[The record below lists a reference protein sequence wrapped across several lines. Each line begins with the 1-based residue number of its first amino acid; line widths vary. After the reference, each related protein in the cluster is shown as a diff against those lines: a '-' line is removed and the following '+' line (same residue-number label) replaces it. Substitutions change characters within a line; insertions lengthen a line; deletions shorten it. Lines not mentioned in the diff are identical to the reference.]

1 MSVVV
6 SDQAQRLREIAE
18 AATTVAS
25 TPLPKRTSGG
35 RCVSIA
41 VTSGKGGVG
50 KTTLSLVLASAL
62 AKQGKRVL
70 LMDADLGL
78 ANIHI
83 LLGIAPRFN
92 ISHVISG
99 ECGIGDIIIEASP
112 GVYLAPGASGLERL
126 ANLDA
131 GRLDKLR
138 GDFMGLEEGYDYLI
152 MDTGAG
158 IGSTVTGFARYAD
171 MVLLVMTPDP
181 SSLADAYAMV
191 KVLYEK
197 GADNIVVA
205 VNTVSG
211 DREGRETF
219 DKLNKLVVNFLKKP
233 VELYALLPTD
243 REVQR
248 LGRKQLHLAE
258 SGAGGRFYGLTA
270 MLAKKICGSKTNV
283 AVGGFFSRFL
293 GGA

>member
-1 MSVVV
+1 VN
-6 SDQAQRLREIAE
+6 DQAQRLREIAK
-18 AATTVAS
+18 AAGGGVS
-25 TPLPKRTSGG
+25 TPLKKAPGG

-62 AKQGKRVL
+62 AKQGKKVL

-92 ISHVISG
+92 ISHVVNG
-99 ECGIGDIIIEASP
+99 ECGIDDIIIEAAP

-126 ANLDA
+126 ANIDA
-131 GRLDKLR
+131 GRLEKLR
-138 GDFMGLEEGYDYLI
+138 GDFMGLEAGYDYLL

-158 IGSTVTGFARYAD
+158 IGSVVTGFARHAD

-205 VNTVSG
+205 VNMVSG
-211 DREGRETF
+211 EREGRGTF

-233 VELYALLPTD
+233 VELYALLPVD

-248 LGRKQLHLAE
+248 LGRKQGHLADT
-258 SGAGGRFYGLTA
+258 GAGGRFYGLTS
-270 MLAKKICGSKTNV
+270 MLAKKISGNKA
-283 AVGGFFSRFL
+283 AVSGGGFFSRFL

>member
-1 MSVVV
+1 VT
-6 SDQAQRLREIAE
+6 DQAQKLREIAKNADARPSVPLKR
-18 AATTVAS
+18 AA
-25 TPLPKRTSGG
+25 GG

-50 KTTLSLVLASAL
+50 KTTLSLVLASSL
-62 AKQGKRVL
+62 AKLGKKVL
-70 LMDADLGL
+70 MMDADLGL

-83 LLGIAPRFN
+83 LLGISPRFN

-99 ECGIGDIIIEASP
+99 ECGIGDILIEAAP

-131 GRLDKLR
+131 GRLERLR
-138 GDFMGLEEGYDYLI
+138 MDFMGLEGEYDYLI

-158 IGSTVTGFARYAD
+158 IGSTVTGFVRHAD
-171 MVLLVMTPDP
+171 RVLLVMTPDP

-197 GADNIVVA
+197 GNTNVAVA
-205 VNTVSG
+205 VNMASG
-211 DREGRETF
+211 DRQGHEVF
-219 DKLNKLVVNFLKKP
+219 DTLNKLVVKFLKKP
-233 VELYALLPTD
+233 VELYAILPND
-243 REVQR
+243 GEVQS
-248 LGRKQLHLAE
+248 LGRRQAHLAGQKAGNRFYSLTADLARKL
-258 SGAGGRFYGLTA
+258 SGAPVSAG
-270 MLAKKICGSKTNV
+270 
-283 AVGGFFSRFL
+283 GGFFDRFF